1 MGKFL
6 KMMSQNDS
14 NVLRARASVIN
25 TQAQIQQTN
34 LINALKQK
42 KAEVELKIQ
51 ALTDFAPDTT
61 QSLRPGTANWNP
73 KEWVTELQN
82 AKVTLAEIEL
92 QLKIAEDTYEDFFAD
107 DEEVAGE

>member
-6 KMMSQNDS
+6 EMMSQNDS
-14 NVLRARASVIN
+14 KTLQARAAVIN
-25 TQAQIQQTN
+25 TQAELHQKN

-51 ALTDFAPDTT
+51 SLTDFAPDTT

-73 KEWVTELQN
+73 KQWVTELQN

-92 QLKIAEDTYEDFFAD
+92 QLKIAQDTWEDFFGDAD
-107 DEEVAGE
+107 PEDA

>member
-14 NVLRARASVIN
+14 KTLQARAAVIN
-25 TQAQIQQTN
+25 TQAELQQKN

-42 KAEVELKIQ
+42 KAEMELKIQ
-51 ALTDFAPDTT
+51 SLTDFAPDNT
-61 QSLRPGTANWNP
+61 QSLRPGTAGWEP
-73 KEWVTELQN
+73 KKWVTDLQN

-92 QLKIAEDTYEDFFAD
+92 QLKIAEDTYEDFFGE
-107 DEEVAGE
+107 DEAAE